1 MSNKL
6 SSKPSKKDRPRSTD
20 ELCTGPSVG
29 KVISGDDIDSLAINV
44 DELKKVHP
52 PKRPSVPK
60 PSSTIMVRKARLK
73 QSLEQNQPVG
83 KSVTVARPAPP
94 DAPLVS
100 TPLVG
105 STGPQFDE
113 DGQVLTYTMLGSWED
128 FQQEAI
134 NRGDIENLPPFSAYK
149 FGAGKVRPTTKG
161 TKKEKKFSSH
171 VWQTRRQMMQRKNNN
186 NHLSN
191 MLNTSTDM
199 LVMNQSEDYR
209 GTQEDRYAIDRSI
222 PSMDYGKGYRVG
234 SEFWKQVEQIG
245 DDETGVKL
253 SVVIRQQLKHIG
265 KAIYI
270 KNEMG
275 IEWAN
280 THRSASVHYPWQKST
295 YLQDRTK
302 QLQTVLHEL
311 DPHQPYI
318 DELEVIGSNQPQHSS
333 KFDMMSIV
341 QEEEESEIL
350 DESMSERDPLA
361 NIADVVP
368 QPIFGPSLSIGG
380 HTAQWNGSR
389 AGVNGQVGVSCR
401 VIFEANVGDRI
412 TSHLNICN
420 DGTTAIYFSWK
431 KIPRPNVLG
440 TKLAGQTQRFYFD
453 TKSGVILPG
462 DTLKFPFIFKSPN
475 AGIFTETWEL
485 MTKPTLCG
493 GAPIRVTLRGVAVED
508 DIYKEARQQIEQE
521 LAHREAVETA
531 SRLLDEI
538 LEGVRTPE
546 RARSPVDAYITE
558 EEIFGRAN
566 QGMHFQDEVVQ
577 ELKQI
582 YAQLE
587 EEEDWDLSLQS
598 LQQVTQHIAL
608 VRINSSSNYS
618 TGNPAHCTGSKS
630 CQFEDAD
637 QRDSLLQTLNTS
649 ISTLSFPPMTPVK
662 HAMYAAGYQLL
673 CEMVDSIVGQAN
685 MIRSI
690 SWFFLRE
697 SLSRIRHKRKSSS
710 EDVFAEMEVVTK
722 ELLEKRLRKGTTS
735 ETKADSK
742 KGDKKDKRGA
752 KLSETDR
759 PNSTQRSKLSA
770 KKSGRGTSTPS
781 SQSKSALSETAA
793 ERTGTPASVDG
804 LTVENAADPVLEA
817 KYREKLF
824 TQAYALVVDAFDRM
838 DMVFDDIKNCGI
850 EVVAV
855 KHVLL
860 SYREQ
865 TNYDVTYL
873 YQVLLL

>member
-6 SSKPSKKDRPRSTD
+6 SSKPSKKDRPRSTDKSAKSKKRDGGTPDKMSSPAGSAVHIPD

-44 DELKKVHP
+44 EELKKVHP

-60 PSSTIMVRKARLK
+60 PSTTVMVRKTRVK
-73 QSLEQNQPVG
+73 QSVEQCQPLG

-105 STGPQFDE
+105 TTGPLFDE
-113 DGQVLTYTMLGSWED
+113 DGQVLTHTILGSWED

-134 NRGDIENLPPFSAYK
+134 KRGDIENLPPFSAYK

-171 VWQTRRQMMQRKNNN
+171 VWQTRINESNALTNWQRQMLQRKMQQQ
-186 NHLSN
+186 HLSN
-191 MLNTSTDM
+191 VLNTSTDM

-209 GTQEDRYAIDRSI
+209 ETQENRYAIDRSI

-234 SEFWKQVEQIG
+234 SEFWKQVEPIG
-245 DDETGVKL
+245 DDETGINMTLTQTERGYPPAVE
-253 SVVIRQQLKHIG
+253 HIG
-265 KAIYI
+265 KPIYI

-275 IEWAN
+275 IEWSN

-295 YLQDRTK
+295 YLQERTK
-302 QLQTVLHEL
+302 QLQNVLHEL

-318 DELEVIGSNQPQHSS
+318 DELEVIGTNHPQHSS
-333 KFDMMSIV
+333 KFDMMSVV

-380 HTAQWNGSR
+380 HTAQWNGPR
-389 AGVNGQVGVSCR
+389 TGGNGQAGVDSR
-401 VIFEANVGDRI
+401 VIFEANVGDRV

-431 KIPRPNVLG
+431 KIPRPNALG

-462 DTLKFPFIFKSPN
+462 DTLKFPFVFKSPN

-485 MTKPTLCG
+485 MTRPTLCG
-493 GAPIRVTLRGVAVED
+493 GAPLRITLRGVAVED
-508 DIYKEARQQIEQE
+508 DIYKEARKQIEQE

-531 SRLLDEI
+531 TRLLDEI

-566 QGMHFQDEVVQ
+566 QGMYFQDEVVQ

-598 LQQVTQHIAL
+598 LQQKIMCV
-608 VRINSSSNYS
+608 
-618 TGNPAHCTGSKS
+618 
-630 CQFEDAD
+630 EDED
-637 QRDSLLQTLNTS
+637 QRDSLLQTLNSS

-673 CEMVDSIVGQAN
+673 CELVDSIVGQAN

-690 SWFFLRE
+690 LGLPERE
-697 SLSRIRHKRKSSS
+697 LV
-710 EDVFAEMEVVTK
+710 EDTSQEEVD
-722 ELLEKRLRKGTTS
+722 KRLRKGTTS
-735 ETKADSK
+735 ETKAAESR
-742 KGDKKDKRGA
+742 KGDKKDKRGG

-759 PNSTQRSKLSA
+759 PTSTQRSKLSA

-804 LTVENAADPVLEA
+804 LTVDNAADPVLEA

-838 DMVFDDIKNCGI
+838 DIVFDDIKTA
-850 EVVAV
+850 EL
-855 KHVLL
+855 KL
-860 SYREQ
+860 SQ
-865 TNYDVTYL
+865 
-873 YQVLLL
+873 

>member
-20 ELCTGPSVG
+20 KSAKSKKRDGGTPDKMSSPVGSAVHIPDELCTGPSVG
-29 KVISGDDIDSLAINV
+29 KVITGDDIDSLAINV

-52 PKRPSVPK
+52 PKRPPVPK
-60 PSSTIMVRKARLK
+60 PSTTVMVRKTRLK
-73 QSLEQNQPVG
+73 KSAEQSQPLG
-83 KSVTVARPAPP
+83 KSVMVARPAPP
-94 DAPLVS
+94 DVPVVS
-100 TPLVG
+100 TPLVS
-105 STGPQFDE
+105 STGPLFDE
-113 DGQVLTYTMLGSWED
+113 DGQVLTHTILGSWED

-134 NRGDIENLPPFSAYK
+134 TRGDIENLPPFSAYK

-171 VWQTRRQMMQRKNNN
+171 VWQTRINENNALTNWQRQMLQRKKQQQ
-186 NHLSN
+186 HLSN
-191 MLNTSTDM
+191 ILNTSTDM

-209 GTQEDRYAIDRSI
+209 ETQEDRYAIDRSI

-245 DDETGVKL
+245 DDETGINMTL
-253 SVVIRQQLKHIG
+253 TQTERGYPPAIEHIG

-275 IEWAN
+275 IEWSK

-295 YLQDRTK
+295 YLQERTK
-302 QLQTVLHEL
+302 QLQTILHEL
-311 DPHQPYI
+311 DPHEPYI
-318 DELEVIGSNQPQHSS
+318 DELEVIGTNQPQHSS
-333 KFDMMSIV
+333 KFDMMSVV
-341 QEEEESEIL
+341 QEEEEESEML
-350 DESMSERDPLA
+350 EETTSERDPLA

-380 HTAQWNGSR
+380 QTAQWNGQRTAVS
-389 AGVNGQVGVSCR
+389 GQVGVACR
-401 VIFEANVGDRI
+401 VIFDANVGDRV
-412 TSHLNICN
+412 TSHLDICN

-431 KIPRPNVLG
+431 KIPRLNVLG

-453 TKSGVILPG
+453 FKSGVILPG
-462 DTLKFPFIFKSPN
+462 DTLKFPFVFKSPN
-475 AGIFTETWEL
+475 AGIFTETWEF
-485 MTKPTLCG
+485 MTRPTLCG
-493 GAPIRVTLRGVAVED
+493 GAPIRITLRGVAVED

-531 SRLLDEI
+531 ARLLDDI

-546 RARSPVDAYITE
+546 RPRSPVDAYITE

-566 QGMHFQDEVVQ
+566 QGMYFQDEVVQ

-587 EEEDWDLSLQS
+587 EDEDWDLSLQS
-598 LQQVTQHIAL
+598 LQQKIMSV
-608 VRINSSSNYS
+608 
-618 TGNPAHCTGSKS
+618 
-630 CQFEDAD
+630 EDAD
-637 QRDSLLQTLNTS
+637 QRDSLLQTLNSS

-662 HAMYAAGYQLL
+662 HAMYTAGYQLL

-690 SWFFLRE
+690 LGLPERE
-697 SLSRIRHKRKSSS
+697 LV
-710 EDVFAEMEVVTK
+710 EDTSQEEV
-722 ELLEKRLRKGTTS
+722 EKRLRKGTTS
-735 ETKADSK
+735 ETKADSR
-742 KGDKKDKRGA
+742 KGDKKDKKGG
-752 KLSETDR
+752 KIPESDR

-793 ERTGTPASVDG
+793 ERTGTPVSVDG
-804 LTVENAADPVLEA
+804 LAVDNAADPVLEA
-817 KYREKLF
+817 KYRDKLF
-824 TQAYALVVDAFDRM
+824 TQAYALVVDTFDRM
-838 DMVFDDIKNCGI
+838 DIVFHDIKTA
-850 EVVAV
+850 ELKLA
-855 KHVLL
+855 
-860 SYREQ
+860 E
-865 TNYDVTYL
+865 
-873 YQVLLL
+873 

>member
-1 MSNKL
+1 MS
-6 SSKPSKKDRPRSTD
+6 SPVGSAVHIPD

-29 KVISGDDIDSLAINV
+29 KVISGDDIDSLAINME
-44 DELKKVHP
+44 ELKKVHP

-60 PSSTIMVRKARLK
+60 PSTTVMVRKTRLK
-73 QSLEQNQPVG
+73 QSVEQSQPLG
-83 KSVTVARPAPP
+83 KSVTIARPAPP

-105 STGPQFDE
+105 TTGPLFDE
-113 DGQVLTYTMLGSWED
+113 DGQVLTHTILGSWED

-134 NRGDIENLPPFSAYK
+134 KRGDIENLPPFSAYK

-161 TKKEKKFSSH
+161 AKKEKKFSSH
-171 VWQTRRQMMQRKNNN
+171 VWQTRINESNALTNWQRQMLQRKMQQH
-186 NHLSN
+186 HLSN
-191 MLNTSTDM
+191 VLNTSTDM

-209 GTQEDRYAIDRSI
+209 ETQENRYAIDRSI

-234 SEFWKQVEQIG
+234 SEFWKQVEPIG
-245 DDETGVKL
+245 DDETGVNMTL
-253 SVVIRQQLKHIG
+253 TQTERGYPPAVEHIG
-265 KAIYI
+265 KPIYI

-275 IEWAN
+275 IEWSN

-295 YLQDRTK
+295 YLQERTK
-302 QLQTVLHEL
+302 QLQNVLHEL

-318 DELEVIGSNQPQHSS
+318 DELEVIGTNHPQHSS
-333 KFDMMSIV
+333 KFDMMSVV

-380 HTAQWNGSR
+380 HTAQWNGPRTGS
-389 AGVNGQVGVSCR
+389 NGQLGVDSR
-401 VIFEANVGDRI
+401 VIFEANVGDRV

-431 KIPRPNVLG
+431 KIPRPNALG

-462 DTLKFPFIFKSPN
+462 DTLKFPFVFKSPN

-485 MTKPTLCG
+485 MTRPTLCG
-493 GAPIRVTLRGVAVED
+493 GAPIRITLRGVAVED

-531 SRLLDEI
+531 TRLLDEI

-546 RARSPVDAYITE
+546 RARSPMDAYITE

-566 QGMHFQDEVVQ
+566 QGMYFQDEVVQ

-598 LQQVTQHIAL
+598 LQQKIMCV
-608 VRINSSSNYS
+608 
-618 TGNPAHCTGSKS
+618 
-630 CQFEDAD
+630 EDED
-637 QRDSLLQTLNTS
+637 QRDSLLQTLNSS

-673 CEMVDSIVGQAN
+673 CELVDSIVGQAN

-690 SWFFLRE
+690 LGLPERE
-697 SLSRIRHKRKSSS
+697 LV
-710 EDVFAEMEVVTK
+710 EDTSQEEVD
-722 ELLEKRLRKGTTS
+722 KRLRKGTTS
-735 ETKADSK
+735 ETKAAESR
-742 KGDKKDKRGA
+742 KGDKKDKRGG

-759 PNSTQRSKLSA
+759 PSSTQRSKLSA

-804 LTVENAADPVLEA
+804 LTVDNAADPVLEA

-838 DMVFDDIKNCGI
+838 DIVFDDIKTA
-850 EVVAV
+850 EL
-855 KHVLL
+855 KL
-860 SYREQ
+860 SQ
-865 TNYDVTYL
+865 
-873 YQVLLL
+873 